1 MSGLSRF
8 VERGQRAPTPPAGAQ
23 RLDLAVAQSLKFGA
37 KQKYTEPTAAP
48 PAQYLASTAPAPG
61 YESNPNAFRNTYPRE
76 QFSKQ
81 QPLPYSK
88 PFDEVTVNSDFDD
101 TKTDLDYDL
110 EDGNSEY
117 GQEEEGMAS
126 SRQYGA
132 RNDQRY
138 PREVPQ
144 HALHHVQRAT
154 LNLLHPEN
162 VQSPPKLQAS
172 GTHSRFKNVKTHQ
185 DLQLRQPQ
193 VSEAMEQQNG
203 SARKRNR
210 SDESRNNHEQ
220 HRHPRDEEL
229 EETDEFEL
237 PGPQSKERQNQF
249 EISSD
254 EAETPSA
261 SPSRQRKARIAHSSQ
276 LGMVDGLPLPDYTD
290 EKLKAMKYSDLKAED
305 WDNYPNPKPFE
316 LPAKLRGKPLAD
328 QIAYYADRAK
338 KNVDSEDVL
347 FFEHLSTSEWEQAGD
362 IIVDKF
368 ADLLK
373 QLKEKRQEKRRI
385 TERFEAEIEAREK
398 AVRGKSNLFDKKFKD
413 MQISGQ
419 NVLKG
424 GKMI

>member
-1 MSGLSRF
+1 
-8 VERGQRAPTPPAGAQ
+8 
-23 RLDLAVAQSLKFGA
+23 
-37 KQKYTEPTAAP
+37 
-48 PAQYLASTAPAPG
+48 
-61 YESNPNAFRNTYPRE
+61 
-76 QFSKQ
+76 
-81 QPLPYSK
+81 
-88 PFDEVTVNSDFDD
+88 
-101 TKTDLDYDL
+101 
-110 EDGNSEY
+110 
-117 GQEEEGMAS
+117 
-126 SRQYGA
+126 
-132 RNDQRY
+132 
-138 PREVPQ
+138 
-144 HALHHVQRAT
+144 
-154 LNLLHPEN
+154 
-162 VQSPPKLQAS
+162 
-172 GTHSRFKNVKTHQ
+172 
-185 DLQLRQPQ
+185 
-193 VSEAMEQQNG
+193 
-203 SARKRNR
+203 
-210 SDESRNNHEQ
+210 
-220 HRHPRDEEL
+220 
-229 EETDEFEL
+229 
-237 PGPQSKERQNQF
+237 
-249 EISSD
+249 
-254 EAETPSA
+254 
-261 SPSRQRKARIAHSSQ
+261 
-276 LGMVDGLPLPDYTD
+276 MVDGLPLPDYTD